1 MKIMLTI
8 RLLRFKFGVGIFCAS
23 FCLSSLPSF
32 SQISSVTS
40 VQNLSFGAFSQGSL
54 GGTISISTDG
64 SRSVT
69 GSIVPLNFGVNYF
82 QAIFE
87 IEAPEG
93 TVISIMNGGNVTLN
107 GSNGGSMMLQIGN
120 SDPASPFAITIPP
133 PGKTRVNFG
142 GTLTIG
148 SPAQNPP
155 GNYSGT
161 FSITFNNE

>member
-1 MKIMLTI
+1 MLTI

>member
-1 MKIMLTI
+1 MKILTSI
-8 RLLRFKFGVGIFCAS
+8 RLSWFDFALAVFCVS
-23 FCLSSLPSF
+23 SCLSSLSSF

-40 VQNLSFGAFSQGSL
+40 VQNLGFGAFSQGSI
-54 GGTISISTDG
+54 GGTVVISANG

-69 GSIVPLNFGVNYF
+69 GSIVPLNLGVNYY

-93 TVISIMNGGNVTLN
+93 TIVSIMNGGNVTLT
-107 GSNGGSMMLQIGN
+107 GSNGGSMLLQIGN
-120 SDPASPFAITIPP
+120 SDPSSPFAITVPP
-133 PGKTRVNFG
+133 PGKTTVNFG

-148 SPAQNPP
+148 SLFQNPP
-155 GNYSGT
+155 GSYSGT

>member
-1 MKIMLTI
+1 M
-8 RLLRFKFGVGIFCAS
+8 RLLWFGLRGGILCTC

-32 SQISSVTS
+32 SQISSVIP
-40 VQNLSFGAFSQGSL
+40 VQDLRFGAFSQGSI
-54 GGTISISTDG
+54 GGTVSISANG
-64 SRSVT
+64 SRSAT
-69 GSIVPLNFGVNYF
+69 GSIVPLIIGVSYC

-93 TVISIMNGGNVTLN
+93 TVISIMNGGKVTLT
-107 GSNGGSMMLQIGN
+107 GSNGGSMVLQTGD
-120 SDPASPFAITIPP
+120 SDPAPPFAITIPP
-133 PGKTRVNFG
+133 PGRTRVNIG

>member
-1 MKIMLTI
+1 MLTI

-107 GSNGGSMMLQIGN
+107 GSNGGSMILQIGN

>member
-1 MKIMLTI
+1 MKIILTV
-8 RLLRFKFGVGIFCAS
+8 RLLFFKFAVGAFCACL
-23 FCLSSLPSF
+23 CLSSLPSF

-54 GGTISISTDG
+54 GGTVSISANG

-69 GSIVPLNFGVNYF
+69 GSIVPLNLGVSYF

-93 TVISIMNGGNVTLN
+93 TVVSIMNGGNVTLT

-155 GNYSGT
+155 GSYSGT

>member
-107 GSNGGSMMLQIGN
+107 GSNGGSMILQIGN

>member
-1 MKIMLTI
+1 
-8 RLLRFKFGVGIFCAS
+8 V
-23 FCLSSLPSF
+23 
-32 SQISSVTS
+32 
-40 VQNLSFGAFSQGSL
+40 
-54 GGTISISTDG
+54 SISANG

-69 GSIVPLNFGVNYF
+69 GSIVPLNLGVNYC

-107 GSNGGSMMLQIGN
+107 GSNGGSMILQIGN
-120 SDPASPFAITIPP
+120 SDPASPFAITVPP
-133 PGKTRVNFG
+133 PGKTRINVG

-148 SPAQNPP
+148 NSAQNPP

>member
-1 MKIMLTI
+1 MKILTSI
-8 RLLRFKFGVGIFCAS
+8 RLSWFDFAFGVFCVS
-23 FCLSSLPSF
+23 SCLSSLSSF

-40 VQNLSFGAFSQGSL
+40 VQNLGFGAFSQGSI
-54 GGTISISTDG
+54 GGTVVISANG

-69 GSIVPLNFGVNYF
+69 GSIVPLNLGVNYY

-93 TVISIMNGGNVTLN
+93 TIVSIMNGGNVTLT

-120 SDPASPFAITIPP
+120 SDPSSPFAITVPP

-148 SPAQNPP
+148 SLFQNPP
-155 GNYSGT
+155 GSYSGT